1 MISIANYQDK
11 TKHLDFSTL
20 PEVIRKGHD
29 FIKRVT
35 DNGAHWDN
43 YHNSETIKKTIDTY
57 FEKLA
62 TYLSNGNKQH
72 TVKQFDKSK
81 NEWVS
86 KEKKTAKAAIAKQ
99 PVTPATSTAS
109 LVERIPDELRFI
121 RRYVNLDG
129 KTKTREE
136 ILRFI
141 NSLQK
146 SILEKK
152 IRKTSFYAKEIRYI
166 QDKLIE
172 VYNGMKAKIALM
184 LTPDTKEKLLVIA
197 NGEKVLTSV
206 NFIKRYI
213 GINGREGMKEKARLL
228 FSQINKAY
236 STGKINDS
244 DPYIVE
250 MHDIKK
256 NLESFLAEKHI
267 KVLEI
272 EKNTLSGLQGLLN
285 GCGCQHLN
293 GFDGDEGTTEQPT
306 IMNSME
312 FANMQFRSL
321 GFKGKWLE
329 LIGDPSSHFSL
340 MVFGKPKFGKS
351 YLCIEFAGY
360 LARNHGKV
368 LYIAKEEGLDKTLQ
382 DKLND
387 KDVKHPNLY
396 VASSLPASLSF
407 YDFIF
412 LDSVNKLG
420 MSPDDLTRLKAMYP
434 DKSFVYVFQ
443 TTKEGKFRGANTFQ
457 HDVDAVIEVP
467 EKGRAV
473 QYGRFNQGGEISIF

>member
-1 MISIANYQDK
+1 MITVQNYHDK
-11 TKHLDFSTL
+11 IKDVEFSTM
-20 PEVIRKGHD
+20 PEAIRKGHE
-29 FIKRVT
+29 FVKKVT

-43 YHNSETIKKTIDTY
+43 YHNSDTIKKTVNTY

-62 TYLSNGNKQH
+62 AYLSAGNKPH
-72 TVKQFDKSK
+72 TVKQFDKSR
-81 NEWVS
+81 NDWVA
-86 KEKKTAKAAIAKQ
+86 KEKKQSKAKTSKQ
-99 PVTPATSTAS
+99 PGKPTSTAS

-121 RRYVNLDG
+121 RRYINLDG
-129 KTKTREE
+129 KTKTRED

-146 SILEKK
+146 AILEKK
-152 IRKTSFYAKEIRYI
+152 IRKTSFYAKEVRYI

-184 LTPDTKEKLLVIA
+184 LTPDTKEKLLAIVH
-197 NGEKVLTSV
+197 GEKVMPSV

-213 GINGREGMKEKARLL
+213 GMNGRDGMKEKARLL
-228 FSQINKAY
+228 LTQINKAY
-236 STGKINDS
+236 STDKVNDS

-250 MHDIKK
+250 MHEIKK
-256 NLESFLAEKHI
+256 NLENFLAEKHI

-272 EKNTLSGLQGLLN
+272 EKNTLSGLQGLVN
-285 GCGCQHLN
+285 GCMCQHLN
-293 GFDGDEGTTEQPT
+293 GFDGDEVDEKPT
-306 IMNSME
+306 VMSSME
-312 FANMQFRSL
+312 FADMQFRSL

-329 LIGDPSSHFSL
+329 LIGDPSSHFTL
-340 MVFGKPKFGKS
+340 MVFGRPKFGKS

-420 MSPDDLTRLKAMYP
+420 MTPDDLTRLKAMYP
-434 DKSFVYVFQ
+434 EKSFIYVFQ

-473 QYGRFNQGGEISIF
+473 QYGRFNQGGEMPIF

>member
-1 MISIANYQDK
+1 MITTANYHDSIK
-11 TKHLDFSTL
+11 NTNFSVL
-20 PEVIRKGHD
+20 PDAIRKGHD
-29 FIKRVT
+29 FVRKIT
-35 DNGAHWDN
+35 NNGANWDN
-43 YHNSETIKKTIDTY
+43 YHNSETIKKTVDTY

-62 TYLSNGNKQH
+62 SFVEEKKQH
-72 TVKQFDKSK
+72 STSPA
-81 NEWVS
+81 
-86 KEKKTAKAAIAKQ
+86 KKTRPAVIKKEQ
-99 PVTPATSTAS
+99 NRSGSSTPS
-109 LVERIPDELRFI
+109 LVERVPDELRFI

-129 KTKTREE
+129 KTKTKEE

-184 LTPDTKEKLLVIA
+184 LTPDTKEELLAIA
-197 NGEKVLTSV
+197 NGEKVLPSV

-213 GINGREGMKEKARLL
+213 GMNGRDGMKEKARLL
-228 FSQINKAY
+228 LSQVNKAY
-236 STGKINDS
+236 ATGKIANS

-250 MHDIKK
+250 MHEIKK
-256 NLESFLAEKHI
+256 NLESFLSEKHM

-272 EKNTLSGLQGLLN
+272 EKNTLSGLQGLID
-285 GCGCQHLN
+285 GCDCQHLN
-293 GFDGDEGTTEQPT
+293 GFDGEEKFTKPT
-306 IMNSME
+306 VMSSMD
-312 FANMQFRSL
+312 FADMQFRSL

-329 LIGDPSSHFSL
+329 LIGDPSSHFTM
-340 MVFGKPKFGKS
+340 MVFGRPKFGKS

-420 MSPDDLTRLKAMYP
+420 MAPDDLTRLKAMYP

-467 EKGRAV
+467 EKGKAV
-473 QYGRFNQGGEISIF
+473 QYGRFNQGGEIQIF